1 MNNYLLLE
9 IGVEELPSRFGQTTL
24 DQIENNLS
32 KLLKEERVNFD
43 NIDKYATPRRLTFVI
58 KNLADKA
65 SDLEEEVKG
74 PAKKI
79 AVDEEGNFT
88 KPALGFMKS
97 KGLDP
102 ENVYFKQVGNAEYLF
117 GTIKQSGKETAEI
130 LKNIIPTAIKNVTF
144 PKAMRWGGKNMRFA
158 RPIRWMVAL
167 LNDNVLD
174 VNLEGI
180 KASNVTKGHRFL
192 GEREFE
198 VNSVEDYFEKLEKN
212 YIILDQHKR
221 KAMIKEQAIEVANSL
236 GGEVELDDDLLE
248 EITFLVEYPT
258 AFYGEFEEDYVKLP
272 KEVVTTPMKEHQRY
286 FPVSKDGKLLPYFIA
301 VRNGDSH
308 RIDIVKAGN
317 EKVLK
322 ARLADALFFY
332 KEDTK
337 KPLESFVDK
346 LQTVVFQAKLG
357 TVYDKSLRIDKL
369 SQTILNEL
377 NMSESAKN
385 TQRAAKLCKA
395 DLVTNMVFEFTELQ
409 GIMGRD
415 YAKVGGENEEVC
427 QAIFE
432 HYLPRYAGDIL
443 PETNAGI
450 ALSIADKLDSIAG
463 FFAIGIKPSGS
474 QDPYALRRQ
483 ALGILSILL
492 DKKLSVNLNNLIN
505 AALDNYS
512 NLEFNKEEVASQ
524 IVEFFV
530 ERVKNLFKD
539 LGIRYD
545 VIDAVLNNNLNDIS
559 DIHTRA
565 LELNRWLQKDELVE
579 MLTAFNR
586 VSTLAQKATID
597 IVKEEL
603 LKEDAEIKLYNGFK
617 EIKSN
622 VESLLVDKKYNQ
634 ALDAFATLRP
644 LVDNLFDNVM
654 VMDKDESV
662 KENRLGLLKQIYS
675 TMLTICDLSK
685 IVYK

>member
-32 KLLKEERVNFD
+32 KLLKEERINFD
-43 NIDKYATPRRLTFVI
+43 NIEKYATPRRLTFVI

-65 SDLEEEVKG
+65 TDLEEEVKG

-79 AVDEEGNFT
+79 AVDADGNFT

-102 ENVYFKQVGNAEYLF
+102 ENVYFKQLGNAEYLF
-117 GTIKQSGKETAEI
+117 GTIKQEGKHTSEV
-130 LKNIIPTAIKNVTF
+130 LKTIVPEAIKNVTF

-167 LNDNVLD
+167 LNNEVLD
-174 VNLEGI
+174 IDLEGI
-180 KASNVTKGHRFL
+180 KSSNITRGHRFL
-192 GEREFE
+192 GEKEFE
-198 VNSVEDYFEKLEKN
+198 VNSVEEYFEKLDKN
-212 YIILDQHKR
+212 FVVLDQHKR
-221 KAMIKEQAIEVANSL
+221 KEMIREQAVEVAKSL
-236 GGEVELDDDLLE
+236 GGEVELDEDLLE

-258 AFYGEFEEDYVKLP
+258 AFYGEFDEEYVKLP

-286 FPVSKDGKLLPYFIA
+286 FPVLKDGKLLPNFIA
-301 VRNGDSH
+301 VRNGDSN
-308 RIDIVKAGN
+308 RIDLVKAGN
-317 EKVLK
+317 EKVLR

-332 KEDTK
+332 HEDTK

-357 TVYDKSLRIDKL
+357 TVYDKTLRIEKL
-369 SQTILNEL
+369 SQVILNEL
-377 NMSESAKN
+377 NMTESKEN
-385 TQRAAKLCKA
+385 TLRAAKLCKA

-415 YAKVGGENEEVC
+415 YAQVSGENEEVC
-427 QAIFE
+427 QGIFE
-432 HYLPRYAGDIL
+432 HYLPRFAGDIL
-443 PETNAGI
+443 PETNTGI

-492 DKKLSVNLNNLIN
+492 DRKLSVNLNNLIN

-545 VIDAVLNNNLNDIS
+545 VIDAVLNNKLDDIS

-586 VSTLAQKATID
+586 VATLAEKATTD

-622 VESLLVDKKYNQ
+622 VESLLLDKKYNE

-654 VMDKDESV
+654 VMDKDEAI

>member
-32 KLLKEERVNFD
+32 KLLKEERINFD
-43 NIDKYATPRRLTFVI
+43 NIEKYATPRRLTFVI

-65 SDLEEEVKG
+65 TDLEEEVKG

-79 AVDEEGNFT
+79 AVDADGNFT

-102 ENVYFKQVGNAEYLF
+102 ENVYFKQLGNAEYLF
-117 GTIKQSGKETAEI
+117 GTIKQEGKHTSEV
-130 LKNIIPTAIKNVTF
+130 LKNIVPEAIKNVTF

-167 LNDNVLD
+167 LNNEVLD
-174 VNLEGI
+174 IDLEGI
-180 KASNVTKGHRFL
+180 KSSNITRGHRFL
-192 GEREFE
+192 GEKEFE
-198 VNSVEDYFEKLEKN
+198 VNSVEEYFEKLDKN
-212 YIILDQHKR
+212 FVVLDQHKR
-221 KAMIKEQAIEVANSL
+221 KEMIREQAIEVAKSL
-236 GGEVELDDDLLE
+236 GGEVELDEDLLE

-258 AFYGEFEEDYVKLP
+258 AFYGEFDEEYVKLP

-286 FPVSKDGKLLPYFIA
+286 FPVSKDGKLLPNFIA
-301 VRNGDSH
+301 VRNGDSN
-308 RIDIVKAGN
+308 RIDLVKAGN
-317 EKVLK
+317 EKVLR

-332 KEDTK
+332 HEDTK

-357 TVYDKSLRIDKL
+357 TVYDKTLRIEKL
-369 SQTILNEL
+369 SQVILNEL
-377 NMSESAKN
+377 NMTESKEN
-385 TQRAAKLCKA
+385 TLRAAKLCKA

-415 YAKVGGENEEVC
+415 YAQVSGENEEVC
-427 QAIFE
+427 QGIFE
-432 HYLPRYAGDIL
+432 HYLPRFAGDIL
-443 PETNAGI
+443 PETNTGI

-492 DKKLSVNLNNLIN
+492 DRKLSVNLNNLIN

-545 VIDAVLNNNLNDIS
+545 VIDAVLNNNLDDIS

-586 VSTLAQKATID
+586 VATLAEKATTD
-597 IVKEEL
+597 IVKEDL

-622 VESLLVDKKYNQ
+622 VESLLLDKKYNE

-654 VMDKDESV
+654 VMDKDEAI
-662 KENRLGLLKQIYS
+662 KENRLALLKQIYS

>member
-221 KAMIKEQAIEVANSL
+221 KSMIKEQAIEVANSL

-505 AALDNYS
+505 AALYNYS

-617 EIKSN
+617 EIKLN
-622 VESLLVDKKYNQ
+622 VESLLVDKKYNE

>member
-617 EIKSN
+617 EIKLN
-622 VESLLVDKKYNQ
+622 VESLLVDKKYNE

>member
-221 KAMIKEQAIEVANSL
+221 KSMIKEQAIEVANSL

-443 PETNAGI
+443 PQTNTGI

-505 AALDNYS
+505 AALYNYS

-603 LKEDAEIKLYNGFK
+603 LKEDAEIKLYNRFK
-617 EIKSN
+617 EIKLN
-622 VESLLVDKKYNQ
+622 VESLLVDKKYNE

>member
-102 ENVYFKQVGNAEYLF
+102 ENIYFKQVGNAEYLF

-221 KAMIKEQAIEVANSL
+221 KSMIKEQAIEVANSL

-617 EIKSN
+617 EIKLN
-622 VESLLVDKKYNQ
+622 VESLLVDKKYNE